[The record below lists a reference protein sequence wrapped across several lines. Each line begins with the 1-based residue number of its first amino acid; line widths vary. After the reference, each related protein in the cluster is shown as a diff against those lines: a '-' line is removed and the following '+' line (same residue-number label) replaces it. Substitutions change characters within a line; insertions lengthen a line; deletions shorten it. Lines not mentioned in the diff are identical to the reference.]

1 MKHQVGDLLWIP
13 QATMLYKGPNNPMA
27 VKFNPKPQIGLFVKN
42 IRPEGYALVQVE
54 GQEWIVETKQI
65 KKLKEETC

>member
-1 MKHQVGDLLWIP
+1 
-13 QATMLYKGPNNPMA
+13 MLYKGPNNPMA
-27 VKFNPKPQIGLFVKN
+27 VKFNAKPKIGLFIKDVK
-42 IRPEGYALVQVE
+42 PGGYALIQVE

>member
-27 VKFNPKPQIGLFVKN
+27 VKFNPKPQIGLFVKDIN
-42 IRPEGYALVQVE
+42 PSGYALIQVE
-54 GQEWIVETKQI
+54 GQEWIVETKHI
-65 KKLKEETC
+65 KKLRE